1 MAVSPAIQKH
11 FDTTTTYLDKIDKG
25 IDGVSGD
32 VTELNKLIAQL
43 QSTQG
48 QLTPEDQTLLD
59 QIEARGLAAGTK
71 IEALDALTPPPA
83 PPTA

>member
-1 MAVSPAIQKH
+1 MAVSPAVQKH
-11 FDTTTTYLDKIDKG
+11 FDQTTAYLDKIDKG

-32 VTELNKLIAQL
+32 ITKLNELIAQL
-43 QSTQG
+43 QATQG
-48 QLTPEDQTLLD
+48 QLTPEDQALLD
-59 QIEARGLAAGTK
+59 QIEARGNAAGTK